1 MLKRAF
7 PLVSSKR
14 GDLIPRYTLTCL
26 QFYNKHTYTC
36 IQHKQHIN
44 RHVV

>member
-14 GDLIPRYTLTCL
+14 GDLIPRYTLVTCYK
-26 QFYNKHTYTC
+26 FYNKHTYTYRTA
-36 IQHKQHIN
+36 QNKN
-44 RHVV
+44 T